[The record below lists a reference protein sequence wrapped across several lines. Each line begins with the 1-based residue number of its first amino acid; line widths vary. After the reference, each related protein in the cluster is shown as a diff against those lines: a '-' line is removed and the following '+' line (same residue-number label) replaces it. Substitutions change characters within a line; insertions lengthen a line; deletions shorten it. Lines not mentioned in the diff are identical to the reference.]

1 MSLSIPGLTKQV
13 RWNNLQNI
21 YQYKNVRSSNV
32 TNEMRKKERKK
43 EKKITATHRIIT
55 LKAMS
60 RTHLFTITKQIDL
73 YFSLKL
79 NMNEQAFYWLI

>member
-1 MSLSIPGLTKQV
+1 MPLSIPGLTKQV